1 MSSQPASDLAAVPA
15 VAAAEPRWAPTG
27 RTIGLICLAGT
38 LVVGQLYVVL
48 PLLDDLSREWG
59 ATRSA
64 VTWTTTCF
72 GLAYALGFLVTGPLS
87 DRWGRRPVIVGG
99 LLATSVTT
107 LLVALA
113 PSLELGL
120 AARIA
125 QGATASLF
133 APAAFAYLAEHI
145 DPRRRVLALTCLT
158 SSFLAAGVLAQVASQ
173 AVAAAW
179 GPSAIFLLSSLGFV
193 LFGVAAW
200 LVLAPRAPVPGP
212 PANEPRGL
220 RASFGPFVAL
230 LRNPVLALLF
240 VSGVSVLGVFVGLYT
255 GIQLSPPDG
264 IDGGGMLAL
273 RASALP
279 AMIAVPLLAGRLAR
293 VAPTTRVVSAL
304 LAAAITAAA
313 TAAPFGNAW
322 VALCLL
328 IFVAAIAVA
337 APALVQAIA
346 ERAGAARGAATSL
359 YTFTL
364 FVGASTGP
372 QVANLLAGVGYWAV
386 AGAMAAVALAGAA
399 LAYVAA
405 RID

>member
-1 MSSQPASDLAAVPA
+1 MSSQPPSDLAAATA

-27 RTIGLICLAGT
+27 RTIGLICLAGV

-48 PLLDDLSREWG
+48 PLLDDLAREWG

-107 LLVALA
+107 LFVALA

-145 DPRRRVLALTCLT
+145 EPRRRVLALTCLT
-158 SSFLAAGVLAQVASQ
+158 SSFLAAGVIAQVASQ

-179 GPSAIFLLSSLGFV
+179 GPSAIFLLSSVGFV
-193 LFGVAAW
+193 LVGAAAW
-200 LVLAPRAPVPGP
+200 FVLQPRAPAAAPR
-212 PANEPRGL
+212 ANEPRGL
-220 RASFGPFVAL
+220 RGSFGPFVAL
-230 LRNPVLALLF
+230 LRNPLLALLF
-240 VSGVSVLGVFVGLYT
+240 ASCVSVLGVFVGLYT

-264 IDGGGMLAL
+264 IGEGAMLAL

-279 AMIAVPLLAGRLAR
+279 AMIAVPLLAGRLAG

-313 TAAPFGNAW
+313 TIVPLGGVW

-328 IFVAAIAVA
+328 FFVAAIAVA

-346 ERAGAARGAATSL
+346 ERAGTARGAATSL

-364 FVGASTGP
+364 FLGASAGP
-372 QVANLLAGVGYWAV
+372 QLANLLAGVGYGAV
-386 AGAMAAVALAGAA
+386 AGAMAAVALAGAG
-399 LAYVAA
+399 LAYVST
-405 RID
+405 RVG